1 MSNFYKEEKSEKTV
15 DKKTV
20 DEEVREC
27 LDEIIE
33 KIVALKQ
40 EESSDSVSIHS
51 NVSIDSS
58 NRGKISLS
66 GSQNLNLKMFLESKD
81 QDCILKMLA
90 KLFCQK

>member
-1 MSNFYKEEKSEKTV
+1 MK
-15 DKKTV
+15 
-20 DEEVREC
+20 EC

-40 EESSDSVSIHS
+40 EESCDSVSIHS

-66 GSQNLNLKMFLESKD
+66 ESENFSLQLFLESKNK
-81 QDCILKMLA
+81 DCILKMLA
-90 KLFCQK
+90 KMFCQK